1 MVLGPL
7 FAMLYFHTEVDL
19 GFDNFI
25 LSCPN
30 MDLNI
35 QHDRL
40 SIQLFCGGNGWGE
53 SWAIFGP
60 FDSNHP
66 LPSTFLG
73 RSTL

>member
-40 SIQLFCGGNGWGE
+40 SIQLFCGGNG
-53 SWAIFGP
+53 
-60 FDSNHP
+60 
-66 LPSTFLG
+66 
-73 RSTL
+73 